1 MRLES
6 LRVELRPRSPWE
18 AVELGTALVRTNAR
32 AIWVPWLLITLPI
45 FVLVNAAGLAL
56 GMVWLPWLVMWW
68 LKPVFDR
75 IPLYVLSRAV
85 FGEAPGTRQTLTA
98 QLRWGWRAMWPM
110 LLWRRFSPMR
120 AMTLPV
126 DLLEGVEPQ
135 RLRER
140 RRVLVTG
147 VSGTTILL
155 TLTCFGFIGALAMS
169 GVSLAMLLVPFEYL
183 PELRTQVWLFME
195 YQPPV
200 WLVVVLHVLVWIGT
214 SVIEPFY
221 VGAGFGLYLNRRTQ
235 IEAWDVEIAFRRLR
249 ARLQAGATTLL
260 LVVAMAAAL
269 PSHAQSPGMCP
280 LPQVKGEAETATLQ
294 EVFGKGLV
302 DESSFK
308 EAVGRAYRDPLLR
321 PKKKEV
327 RWEERNPAEKKEF
340 DLPQM
345 KWLGRLLE
353 SIGLIGEIAL
363 WTVLGALVL
372 ALVLTAKRWWPWLR
386 GGFAGRQEPPPVD
399 VSDATLPDILPD
411 DIATAA
417 RKLWREGRPRRA
429 LALLYRASVEVMAER
444 AGIALVP
451 GATESECLRASRRM
465 PQGED
470 RDAFSR
476 IVRVWQYAAYAQRL
490 PKDDEFETLLGTL
503 SQRFGWAA

>member
-68 LKPVFDR
+68 LKPLFDR

-98 QLRWGWRAMWPM
+98 QLRWGWHAMWPM

-126 DLLEGVEPQ
+126 DLLEGVEPK

-140 RRVLVTG
+140 RRVLVAG

-155 TLTCFGFIGALAMS
+155 TLTCLGFIGALAMS

-183 PELRTQVWLFME
+183 PELRNQVWLFME
-195 YQPPV
+195 YQPPA
-200 WLVVVLHVLVWIGT
+200 WLVVVLHVLVWGGT

-260 LVVAMAAAL
+260 LVVAMAVTL
-269 PSHAQSPGMCP
+269 PSHAQSSGMCP
-280 LPQVKGEAETATLQ
+280 LPQVKGEAEAATLK
-294 EVFGKGLV
+294 EVFGKSLV
-302 DESSFK
+302 DEGSFK

-340 DLPQM
+340 EPPQM
-345 KWLGRLLE
+345 KWLSRLLE

-372 ALVLTAKRWWPWLR
+372 ALALTAKRWWPWLR
-386 GGFAGRQEPPPVD
+386 GGLSGQQEPPPVD
-399 VSDATLPDILPD
+399 VTDATLPDILPD

-444 AGIALVP
+444 AGVALVP

-490 PKDDEFETLLGTL
+490 PEDAEFETLLGTL
-503 SQRFGWAA
+503 SQRFGWAG